1 MELSEDQAKV
11 YGEMRD
17 WLARPSSMLTVGGY
31 AGTGKTTLLSRLIA
45 DHPSTRFVCAAYTG
59 KAANVLAQKLPGE
72 VSVSTLHS
80 LLYVPSEKDG
90 KVSFAKKAR
99 RIEADVL
106 VIDEASM
113 VGSEMVE
120 DLLWHDVPIL
130 AIGDHGQLP
139 PVEGAST
146 LMEKPDL
153 RLEKIHRQAEKSP
166 ILRLSQIVRE
176 TGRFPDE
183 LPEGIASLKWKDFN
197 TDIRSRTSYDDFRS
211 TVVLTYMNSTRV
223 AVNRNIRWAKYGEHA
238 SDEEPQKGDVVVCLR
253 NSPPVF
259 NGMRGVIERADGREG
274 YHALMVRFPDDGNK
288 LLGQVVVTAQFGRE
302 KTFSTVAELAEHKV
316 KVRDMR
322 SAGQLYDYGYAM
334 TVHKAQGSGFRSVYL
349 VRERPGRVDAD
360 TYARWAYTGITRA
373 VDELVLVS
381 DRFASSR

>member
-11 YGEMRD
+11 YSSMRD
-17 WLARPSSMLTVGGY
+17 WLARPSAMLTVGGY

-45 DHPSTRFVCAAYTG
+45 DHPGTKFVCAAFTG
-59 KAANVLAQKLPGE
+59 KAANVLAQKLTDE
-72 VSVSTLHS
+72 VPVSTLHS
-80 LLYVPSEKDG
+80 LLYLPNEKDG
-90 KVSFAKKAR
+90 KVSFTRKGK

-113 VGSEMVE
+113 VGSDMVE
-120 DLLWHDVPIL
+120 DLLWHEVPIL

-139 PVEGAST
+139 PVEGPST

-153 RLEKIHRQAEKSP
+153 RLDRIHRQAEKSP

-176 TGRFPDE
+176 TGRFPEE
-183 LPEGIASLKWKDFN
+183 LPEGITQLKWKEFN
-197 TDIRSRTSYDDFRS
+197 TDIRGRASYDDFRS
-211 TVVLTYMNSTRV
+211 TVVLTYTNSTRV
-223 AVNRNIRWAKYGEHA
+223 AVNRNIRWAKHGEDA
-238 SDEEPQKGDVVVCLR
+238 SDDDPKKGDIVVCLR
-253 NSPPVF
+253 NAPPVY
-259 NGMRGVIERADGREG
+259 NGMRGVIESVSKSGFNHIA
-274 YHALMVRFPDDGNK
+274 MVRFPDDGNR
-288 LLGQVVVTAQFGRE
+288 LFGQTVLTAQFGRE

-316 KVRDMR
+316 RVRDVR

-334 TVHKAQGSGFRSVYL
+334 TVHKSQGSGFRSVYL
-349 VRERPGRVDAD
+349 VREKPGRVDDD

-381 DRFASSR
+381 DRFAR